1 MDSLDERAA
10 FAGFW
15 IRLMANILDGF
26 IMGIP
31 LSLLIAIYYGDDWLL
46 NYSNHSFLTYI
57 LFVLAIVTLWLTWNG
72 QTPGKKMMGIRV
84 VSYPEMTNISSGA
97 AWVRCV
103 IGYTLS
109 AIILGFGYLMIAFR
123 QDKRG
128 LHDMIAGTCVIQV
141 QGTDKSSNIK
151 RSPELRVVDTRK
163 AQIPKAKSYNSDN
176 VFSMSNIILFIL
188 IIILINILFNF
199 ENFQKLFK

>member
-1 MDSLDERAA
+1 MDKRAA

-31 LSLLIAIYYGDDWLL
+31 LSLIIAIYYGDDWSFS
-46 NYSNHSFLTYI
+46 YSSHPFATYI
-57 LFVLAIVTLWLTWNG
+57 LFVLVIVALWLTWNG

-84 VSYPEMTNISSGA
+84 VSYPEMTNISTGE

-103 IGYTLS
+103 IGYILS
-109 AIILGFGYLMIAFR
+109 AIILGFGFLMIAFR

-151 RSPELRVVDTRK
+151 RSPELRVVNTQK
-163 AQIPKAKSYNSDN
+163 AQIHKAKSYNSNN

-188 IIILINILFNF
+188 IVILINILFNF
-199 ENFQKLFK
+199 DNFQKLFK